1 MFFSPELLARR
12 DSGFG
17 LLWLA
22 ATLGSKSTF
31 KKLPKRSV
39 MTADIAQL
47 CDLIA
52 EPSEPL
58 ALRLSSNLMVGVA
71 RVYKVKQ
78 DIFFTDVSHCVA
90 SLKKVI
96 QEFQATPGDV
106 QLQMAQPTIR
116 ASALTLIVDTNPNY
130 ELDAFIADW
139 DAFLNAGEDELEEDI
154 PDAEYNPNG
163 KPSKPKSKT
172 SKPSPPAV
180 AEDVRAELCTLKENY
195 DHLLSASFDLSFNGN
210 APGLSQDPSSQV
222 DGGFMNDPFFS
233 DGADLGGLLGDE
245 LARELGEGW
254 GGTPL
259 KAVDTDR
266 RNILESDDF
275 AFPAD
280 MPMDLD
286 FNFED
291 TRGLMLPPAS
301 NTATP
306 TVDRGKRKRKTNDTQ
321 KENGPP
327 LSQPNTPRA
336 ITPVLTFSQQLL
348 SQDAEPVH
356 PLKDVTQQFQNACA
370 PTQKKIKKTRLL
382 LDART
387 ELTDEELK
395 TARAQYLRGQKL
407 LRQENEYKQLEKG
420 NGRLLEDIIWGVPDC
435 IQAPVLVDFWQENF
449 KVQVEARTGVVLIH
463 PTDEPPS
470 KRRKIRN
477 PNTLKEI
484 FTDSAEQPYNDDFGM
499 DIDMGVDVGRDADL
513 FQDVPMDFDFGQ
525 QIRSSEEPGQ
535 GRQVSRPPSLVG
547 GQFGIDPSPEEPLT
561 QSQRSSLF
569 PWDNAGVFSS
579 SSGGGGL
586 ADGSDRISVDRADI
600 RMRGS
605 SVSRR
610 ESSLIPSASA
620 TGLGL
625 SPSVADRGSQVGA
638 DYRFEV
644 DPEEGVHASQMESQK
659 SDLNLVTLE
668 RNSFNFLEYAKMQF
682 QTLPDFSNDLS
693 FDTIAPPTTSTRHV
707 AAAAFYHCLV
717 LATKDLLH
725 LRQPQ
730 PYGPI
735 SLLLVPN

>member
-90 SLKKVI
+90 SLKKVVP
-96 QEFQATPGDV
+96 EFQATPGDGR
-106 QLQMAQPTIR
+106 LQMAQPTIR
-116 ASALTLIVDTNPNY
+116 ASALTLVIDTNPNY

-139 DAFLNAGEDELEEDI
+139 DAFLNAGEDKLEEDI

-163 KPSKPKSKT
+163 KQPKSKPKP
-172 SKPSPPAV
+172 SKPSPPAI

-195 DHLLSASFDLSFNGN
+195 NHLLSTSFDLSFSGN
-210 APGLSQDPSSQV
+210 APELSQDPSSSQV

-233 DGADLGGLLGDE
+233 DDADLGGLLGDE

-254 GGTPL
+254 GGTPA
-259 KAVDTDR
+259 KALDADR
-266 RNILESDDF
+266 RNILESDEF
-275 AFPAD
+275 AFPAG

-291 TRGLMLPPAS
+291 TQGLMQPPAS
-301 NTATP
+301 NAATP
-306 TVDRGKRKRKTNDTQ
+306 TIDKGKRKRKTNDSQ
-321 KENGPP
+321 KENKAP
-327 LSQPNTPRA
+327 LSQSNIPRA
-336 ITPVLTFSQQLL
+336 VTPVLTFSQQLL
-348 SQDAEPVH
+348 SQDAEPVQ
-356 PLKDVTQQFQNACA
+356 PLKDVTQHFQNASA

-407 LRQENEYKQLEKG
+407 LKQENEYKRLEKG
-420 NGRLLEDIIWGVPDC
+420 NVRLFEDIIWGVPDY

-449 KVQVEARTGVVLIH
+449 KVQVEARTGTLVIH

-470 KRRKIRN
+470 KRRKIRD

-484 FTDSAEQPYNDDFGM
+484 LTDPAEHDHAMDVDMADFG
-499 DIDMGVDVGRDADL
+499 RDDL
-513 FQDVPMDFDFGQ
+513 FQDVLIDFDFGQ

-535 GRQVSRPPSLVG
+535 GRRVSRPPSPVG
-547 GQFGIDPSPEEPLT
+547 GQFGIDPSPEKPLT

-579 SSGGGGL
+579 SSGAGGFAG
-586 ADGSDRISVDRADI
+586 GSDRISVDRADI

-620 TGLGL
+620 SDLRL
-625 SPSVADRGSQVGA
+625 SPGVVDRASQVGE

-644 DPEEGVHASQMESQK
+644 DPEEGANNSQMESQK

-693 FDTIAPPTTSTRHV
+693 FDAIAPPTTSTRHV
-707 AAAAFYHCLV
+707 AAVAFYHCLV

-730 PYGPI
+730 PYGPV
-735 SLLLVPN
+735 SLLLST

>member
-39 MTADIAQL
+39 MTADIGQL

-96 QEFQATPGDV
+96 QEYQATPGDG
-106 QLQMAQPTIR
+106 QLQMAQPNTR
-116 ASALTLIVDTNPNY
+116 ASALTLVIDTNPNY
-130 ELDAFIADW
+130 ELDAFVADW
-139 DAFLNAGEDELEEDI
+139 DAFLNAREDELEEDM
-154 PDAEYNPNG
+154 PDAEYNPKG
-163 KPSKPKSKT
+163 KQSKSKSKLSKPQA
-172 SKPSPPAV
+172 SPPAV

-195 DHLLSASFDLSFNGN
+195 DHLLSASFDLSFSGN
-210 APGLSQDPSSQV
+210 APGFSQDPSSSQV

-254 GGTPL
+254 GGTPT
-259 KAVDTDR
+259 KAIDTGR

-280 MPMDLD
+280 MPMHLD

-291 TRGLMLPPAS
+291 NQGLIQPPVS
-301 NTATP
+301 NAATP
-306 TVDRGKRKRKTNDTQ
+306 TIDKGKRKRKANDFQ
-321 KENGPP
+321 KENKTP
-327 LSQPNTPRA
+327 LSLPNTPRA

-348 SQDAEPVH
+348 SQDAEPVQ
-356 PLKDVTQQFQNACA
+356 PLQDITQQFQNASA
-370 PTQKKIKKTRLL
+370 PAQKKIKKTRLL

-407 LRQENEYKQLEKG
+407 LRHENEYKRSEKG
-420 NGRLLEDIIWGVPDC
+420 NGRLLEDIIWGVPDY
-435 IQAPVLVDFWQENF
+435 IEAPVLVDFWQENF
-449 KVQVEARTGVVLIH
+449 KVQVEARTGILLIH

-470 KRRKIRN
+470 KRRKIRD
-477 PNTLKEI
+477 PNTLKEAL
-484 FTDSAEQPYNDDFGM
+484 TGPAEHDYAMDVDMVDFG
-499 DIDMGVDVGRDADL
+499 RD
-513 FQDVPMDFDFGQ
+513 DVPIDFDFGQ

-535 GRQVSRPPSLVG
+535 GRQVSRPPSLGG
-547 GQFGIDPSPEEPLT
+547 GQFDIDPSPEEPLT

-579 SSGGGGL
+579 SSGAGGFAG
-586 ADGSDRISVDRADI
+586 GSDRISVDRADI

-610 ESSLIPSASA
+610 ESSLVPSASA

-625 SPSVADRGSQVGA
+625 SPGVTDRGSQVGE
-638 DYRFEV
+638 DYQFEV
-644 DPEEGVHASQMESQK
+644 DPEEGANNLNSQMESQK

-668 RNSFNFLEYAKMQF
+668 RNSFNFLEYTKMQF

-693 FDTIAPPTTSTRHV
+693 FDAIAPPATSTRHV